1 MSNLII
7 RKAERTKAKLRLAIA
22 GPSGS
27 GKTMGSLKL
36 AKGLGG
42 KVVLIDTERGSG
54 DLYADLMEYDVITLV
69 PPFKPDVLIEA
80 LNMCEAAG
88 YDVIIVDSLSHF
100 WADEGG
106 LLDQADKMESAGKNR
121 FTLWAEITPQHRRLV
136 NALLNSPKHIIAT
149 MRSKQSYE
157 MEKDAKTGKNT
168 VKKLG
173 LAPVQRE
180 GMEYEFTVF
189 FDVDSMHNSRAS
201 KDRTNMFGNEI
212 FMMDQAVGKRLLTWL
227 NQGTVDIRGV
237 KRDVIFQMK
246 ERLEISMPNEAHE
259 IATFVKIAIVNLT
272 GVEWK
277 EENLEIILEKLV
289 AITDKAWAQKVAW
302 EPLKQ
307 TEPEAVPVPDAKAK
321 AKTTFKA
328 AAKKHAAAKVEP
340 VEVVEEI
347 EDVVEDLS
355 ADEMADSI

>member
-1 MSNLII
+1 MSIQI

-22 GPSGS
+22 GPSGA

-42 KVVLIDTERGSG
+42 KVILIDTERGSG
-54 DLYADLMEYDVITLV
+54 DLYADLMDYDVITLE
-69 PPFKPDVLIEA
+69 PPFKPDKLIEA
-80 LNMCEAAG
+80 LNLAEQAG

-136 NALLNSPKHIIAT
+136 NALLNSPKHIVAT

-157 MEKDAKTGKNT
+157 MEKDEKTGKNT
-168 VKKLG
+168 VKKMG

-189 FDVDSMHNSRAS
+189 FDVDSGHNAKAS

-212 FMMDQAVGKRLLTWL
+212 FRLDEATGKRILTWL
-227 NQGTVDIRGV
+227 NSGKADVRGL
-237 KRDVIFQMK
+237 KRDIMYQIR
-246 ERLEISMPNEAHE
+246 ERLEISTPKEGHE
-259 IATFVKIAIVNLT
+259 LVQFIKGAIINLT
-272 GVEWK
+272 DLEWK
-277 EENLEIILEKLV
+277 EENLEAILSKLV
-289 AITDKAWAQKVAW
+289 SVTDKEWAQKVAW
-302 EPLKQ
+302 DPIKTIAPEP
-307 TEPEAVPVPDAKAK
+307 TPEPEAEAQAPEKKTRAKA
-321 AKTTFKA
+321 APA
-328 AAKKHAAAKVEP
+328 PAPQPEP
-340 VEVVEEI
+340 EPEEPTS
-347 EDVVEDLS
+347 DDL
-355 ADEMADSI
+355 ADQL

>member
-1 MSNLII
+1 MSKIQI

-42 KVVLIDTERGSG
+42 RVCLIDTERGSG
-54 DLYADLMEYDVITLV
+54 DLYANLYEYDVITLE
-69 PPFKPDVLIEA
+69 PPFKPDILIEA
-80 LNMCEAAG
+80 LNAAEAAG

-136 NALLNSPKHIIAT
+136 NALLNSPKHIVAT

-157 MEKDAKTGKNT
+157 MEKDEKTGKNT
-168 VKKLG
+168 VKKMG

-189 FDVDSMHNSRAS
+189 FDVDSTHNAKAS
-201 KDRTNMFGNEI
+201 KDRTNMFGNEYFRI
-212 FMMDQAVGKRLLTWL
+212 DETIGKRIFTWL
-227 NQGTVDIRGV
+227 NDGSVDVRGL
-237 KRDVIFQMK
+237 KRDILSQMK
-246 ERLEISMPNEAHE
+246 DRLEIAMPKETHE
-259 IATFVKIAIVNLT
+259 LAQFIKGAIINLT
-272 GVEWK
+272 RIEWK
-277 EENLEIILEKLV
+277 EENLEAILGKLV
-289 AITDKAWAQKVAW
+289 SISDKEWAQKVSW
-302 EPLKQ
+302 DPIIPLDV
-307 TEPEAVPVPDAKAK
+307 PEKTPAP
-321 AKTTFKA
+321 KTTPKKA
-328 AAKKHAAAKVEP
+328 AAKKAAPVVEPEPEDEKEELSDEEMAAA
-340 VEVVEEI
+340 
-347 EDVVEDLS
+347 L
-355 ADEMADSI
+355 